1 MSFPITNPALL
12 RALTGRGYQDP
23 TPVQEAVLQPEAAD
37 RDLLV
42 SAQTGSGKTVAFG
55 LAIAP
60 TILGENEKLPATH
73 NPLVLV
79 IAPTRELALQVH
91 AELSWLYEFAGG
103 RVISCVG
110 GMDARREARALSA
123 GCHMVVGTPGR
134 LQDHINRGALKLNE
148 CEVVVL
154 DEADEMLD
162 LGFKDELE
170 FILSTAP
177 ESRRTLLFSAT
188 IAKEIAALAR
198 RYQQNALRIDTA
210 GRNQPHAD
218 IEYRA
223 IRVLG
228 HELEAGLVNLLRLYE
243 TRALV
248 FCATRDAVR
257 HLHASLLARG
267 FNAVSLS
274 GELSQSERNAALDA
288 LRSGRAQICIAT
300 DVAAR
305 GLDLPELDLVIHAE
319 LPTNKATMLH
329 RSGRTGRA
337 GRKGICLL
345 LVPPSK
351 LRRAEMFLGQANIE
365 AIWQDPP
372 TPAEIL
378 LRDQE
383 RLLDDPKLTQV
394 PTEEELPLAQAL
406 LARQSPESIAAA
418 LIRIARAHLPEPAKI
433 TILPPAPA
441 PRPFRERERDS
452 TPRPASTAYVP
463 SNTPGAWFRMPI
475 GRKHN
480 ADPKWMIP
488 LICKAG
494 NVTKQEIGA
503 IKIFDRETKFE
514 IASHVADAFQA
525 STANMKETEPKI
537 EPTSAP
543 MPGRTPYAGTPPA
556 KRPPSD
562 KPPYA
567 AKSGKSGEQ
576 QRRRQNKSNSR
587 SPG

>member
-1 MSFPITNPALL
+1 MSFPIQNPALL
-12 RALTGRGYQDP
+12 RALAGRGYEDP
-23 TPVQEAVLQPEAAD
+23 TQVQQAVLQPEAAD

-60 TILGENEKLPATH
+60 TILGENETLPATH
-73 NPLVLV
+73 HPLALV

-91 AELSWLYEFAGG
+91 AELSWLYEFARG

-123 GCHMVVGTPGR
+123 GCHIVVGTPGR
-134 LQDHINRGALKLNE
+134 LQDHINRGNLHLDELEA
-148 CEVVVL
+148 VIL

-170 FILSTAP
+170 FILSAAP
-177 ESRRTLLFSAT
+177 ASRRTLLFSAT
-188 IAKEIAALAR
+188 IAREIAALAR
-198 RYQQNALRIDTA
+198 QYQQNALRIDTVN
-210 GRNQPHAD
+210 RNQPHSD

-223 IRVLG
+223 IRVAG

-267 FNAVSLS
+267 FNAVALS
-274 GELSQSERNAALDA
+274 GELSQNERNAALNA
-288 LRSGRAQICIAT
+288 LRDGRAQICIAT

-319 LPTNKATMLH
+319 LPTNKATLLH

-345 LVPPSK
+345 LVPPTK
-351 LRRAEMFLGQANIE
+351 RRRAELLLGQANIE

-372 TPAEIL
+372 TPAEIRA
-378 LRDQE
+378 RDQE
-383 RLLDDPKLTQV
+383 RLLDDPQLTQT
-394 PTEEELPLAQAL
+394 PTEEELTLAQAL
-406 LARQSPESIAAA
+406 LQRQTPETIAAA
-418 LIRIARAHLPEPAKI
+418 LIRIARAHLPEPANV
-433 TILPPAPA
+433 TILPPAPE
-441 PRPFRERERDS
+441 PRAFREREGNS
-452 TPRPASTAYVP
+452 TPRTSTAYVP
-463 SNTPGAWFRMPI
+463 SNQPGAWFRMPI

-514 IASHVADAFQA
+514 IATHAADSFLA
-525 STANMKETEPKI
+525 STAKMKESEPRI
-537 EPTSAP
+537 EPTTPP
-543 MPGRTPYAGTPPA
+543 MPGRTPYAGTPHA
-556 KRPPSD
+556 KRPAAD
-562 KPPYA
+562 KRPHPE
-567 AKSGKSGEQ
+567 KSGKPSEQ
-576 QRRRQNKSNSR
+576 QRRRQNKSNR
-587 SPG
+587 APG

>member
-1 MSFPITNPALL
+1 MSFPISNPALL
-12 RALTGRGYQDP
+12 RALAGRGYQDP
-23 TPVQEAVLQPEAAD
+23 TPVQQAVLAPEASD

-60 TILGENEKLPATH
+60 TILGENETLPATH

-91 AELSWLYEFAGG
+91 AELSWLYEFARG
-103 RVISCVG
+103 RVIACVG

-123 GCHMVVGTPGR
+123 GCHIVVGTPGR
-134 LQDHINRGALKLNE
+134 LQDHINRGNLRLDE
-148 CEVVVL
+148 LEVVVL

-170 FILSTAP
+170 FILGTAP
-177 ESRRTLLFSAT
+177 QSRRTLLFSAT
-188 IAKEIAALAR
+188 IAKDIANLAR
-198 RYQQNALRIDTA
+198 RYQQNALRIDTVS
-210 GRNQPHAD
+210 RNEPHTD

-267 FNAVSLS
+267 FNAVALS
-274 GELSQSERNAALDA
+274 GELSQSERNAALNA
-288 LRSGRAQICIAT
+288 LKDGRAQICIAT

-305 GLDLPELDLVIHAE
+305 GLDLPELDLVVHAE
-319 LPTNKATMLH
+319 LPTNKATLLH

-337 GRKGICLL
+337 GRKGQCLL

-351 LRRAEMFLGQANIE
+351 RRRAELLLGQANID

-372 TPAEIL
+372 TPAEIRA
-378 LRDQE
+378 RDQE
-383 RLLDDPKLTQV
+383 RLLDDPQLTQS
-394 PTEEELPLAQAL
+394 PTDEELTLAQAL
-406 LARQSPESIAAA
+406 LARQSPETIAAA
-418 LIRIARAHLPEPAKI
+418 LIRIARAHLPEPANV
-433 TILPPAPA
+433 TILPPAPE
-441 PRPFRERERDS
+441 PRAFRERERDS
-452 TPRPASTAYVP
+452 TPRVSTAYVP
-463 SNTPGAWFRMPI
+463 SNEPGAWFRMPI

-514 IASHVADAFQA
+514 IAAHSADSFQA
-525 STANMKETEPKI
+525 STAKMKESEPRI
-537 EPTSAP
+537 EPTTAP
-543 MPGRTPYAGTPPA
+543 MPGRTPYAGTPTA
-556 KRPPSD
+556 KRPPAD
-562 KPPYA
+562 KRPHP
-567 AKSGKSGEQ
+567 AKSGKPSEQ
-576 QRRRQNKSNSR
+576 QRRRQNKANR
-587 SPG
+587 APG

>member
-1 MSFPITNPALL
+1 
-12 RALTGRGYQDP
+12 
-23 TPVQEAVLQPEAAD
+23 
-37 RDLLV
+37 
-42 SAQTGSGKTVAFG
+42 
-55 LAIAP
+55 
-60 TILGENEKLPATH
+60 
-73 NPLVLV
+73 
-79 IAPTRELALQVH
+79 
-91 AELSWLYEFAGG
+91 
-103 RVISCVG
+103 
-110 GMDARREARALSA
+110 
-123 GCHMVVGTPGR
+123 
-134 LQDHINRGALKLNE
+134 
-148 CEVVVL
+148 
-154 DEADEMLD
+154 MLD

-170 FILSTAP
+170 FILSSAP

-198 RYQQNALRIDTA
+198 QYQQNALRIDTA

-223 IRVLG
+223 IRLAG

-267 FNAVSLS
+267 FNAVALS
-274 GELSQSERNAALDA
+274 GELSQNERNAALNA
-288 LRSGRAQICIAT
+288 LRDGRAQICIAT

-319 LPTNKATMLH
+319 LPTNKATLLH

-337 GRKGICLL
+337 GRKGACLL
-345 LVPPSK
+345 LVPHSK
-351 LRRAEMFLGQANIE
+351 RRRAELLLGQANIT
-365 AIWQDPP
+365 AIWEDPP
-372 TPAEIL
+372 TPAKIRA
-378 LRDQE
+378 RDQE
-383 RLLDDPKLTQV
+383 RLLDDPQLTQT
-394 PTEEELPLAQAL
+394 PTEEELNLAQAL
-406 LARQSPESIAAA
+406 LARQSPEAIAAA
-418 LIRIARAHLPEPAKI
+418 LIRLARAHLPEPANV
-433 TILPPAPA
+433 TILPPAPE

-452 TPRPASTAYVP
+452 TPRPTSTAYVP
-463 SNTPGAWFRMPI
+463 SNQPGVWFRMPI

-514 IASHVADAFQA
+514 IASHVADSFQA

-543 MPGRTPYAGTPPA
+543 MPGHTPYAGTPHA
-556 KRPPSD
+556 KRPTGD

-567 AKSGKSGEQ
+567 TKSGKSGEQ
-576 QRRRQNKSNSR
+576 QRRRQNKAR
-587 SPG
+587 AQG

>member
-1 MSFPITNPALL
+1 MSFPIQNPALL
-12 RALTGRGYQDP
+12 RALEGRGYQDP
-23 TPVQEAVLQPEAAD
+23 TPVQEAVLAPEASD

-103 RVISCVG
+103 RIISCVG
-110 GMDARREARALSA
+110 GMDARREARALAA
-123 GCHMVVGTPGR
+123 GCHIVVGTPGR
-134 LQDHINRGALKLNE
+134 LQDHINRGNLRLDEIEA
-148 CEVVVL
+148 VVL

-170 FILSTAP
+170 FILGAAP
-177 ESRRTLLFSAT
+177 ASRRTLLFSAT
-188 IAKEIAALAR
+188 IAREIAALAR
-198 RYQQNALRIDTA
+198 QYQQNALRIDTVS
-210 GRNQPHAD
+210 RNQPHAD

-267 FNAVSLS
+267 FNAVALS

-351 LRRAEMFLGQANIE
+351 RRRAELFLGQANIE

-372 TPAEIL
+372 TPAEIRV
-378 LRDQE
+378 RDQE
-383 RLLDDPKLTQV
+383 RLLDDPKLTQT
-394 PTEEELPLAQAL
+394 PTAEELTLAQAL
-406 LARQSPESIAAA
+406 LARQSPETIAAA
-418 LIRIARAHLPEPAKI
+418 LIRIARAHLPELANV
-433 TILPPAPA
+433 TILPPAPE
-441 PRPFRERERDS
+441 PRPFRERERDN

-463 SNTPGAWFRMPI
+463 SNQPGEWFRMPI

-494 NVTKQEIGA
+494 NVTKQEIGT

-514 IASHVADAFQA
+514 IAAHAATSFQA
-525 STANMKETEPKI
+525 STANMKESEPRI
-537 EPTSAP
+537 EPTTPP
-543 MPGRTPYAGTPPA
+543 MPGRTPYAGAPPA
-556 KRPPSD
+556 KRPPAGKHSNAGNTG
-562 KPPYA
+562 KP
-567 AKSGKSGEQ
+567 SEQ
-576 QRRRQNKSNSR
+576 QRRRQNKSNR
-587 SPG
+587 APG

>member
-1 MSFPITNPALL
+1 MSFPIKNPALL
-12 RALTGRGYQDP
+12 RALEGRSYQDP
-23 TPVQEAVLQPEAAD
+23 TPVQEAVLQPEASD

-60 TILGENEKLPATH
+60 TIMGENETLPNTIH
-73 NPLVLV
+73 PLVLV

-91 AELSWLYEFAGG
+91 AELSWLYEFTRG

-110 GMDARREARALSA
+110 GMDARREARALAA
-123 GCHMVVGTPGR
+123 GCHIVVGTPGR
-134 LQDHINRGALKLNE
+134 LQDHINRGNLHLDELEA
-148 CEVVVL
+148 VIL

-170 FILSTAP
+170 FILSNAP

-188 IAKEIAALAR
+188 IAKDIAALAR
-198 RYQQNALRIDTA
+198 RYQQNALRIDTVS
-210 GRNQPHAD
+210 RNEPHTD

-228 HELEAGLVNLLRLYE
+228 HELEAGLVNLMRLYE

-267 FNAVSLS
+267 FNAVALS
-274 GELSQSERNAALDA
+274 GELSQSERNSALNA
-288 LRSGRAQICIAT
+288 LRDGRAQICIAT

-351 LRRAEMFLGQANIE
+351 RRRAELLLGQANIE

-372 TPAEIL
+372 TPAEIRV
-378 LRDQE
+378 RDQE
-383 RLLDDPKLTQV
+383 RLLDDPKLTQT
-394 PTEEELPLAQAL
+394 PTEEELTLAQAL
-406 LARQSPESIAAA
+406 LARQSPETIAAA
-418 LIRIARAHLPEPAKI
+418 LIRIARAHLPEPANV
-433 TILPPAPA
+433 TILPPAPE
-441 PRPFRERERDS
+441 PRAFRERERDN
-452 TPRPASTAYVP
+452 TPRASTAYVP
-463 SNTPGAWFRMPI
+463 SNQPGAWFRMPI

-514 IASHVADAFQA
+514 IASHVAESFQA
-525 STANMKETEPKI
+525 ATANMKETEPRI
-537 EPTSAP
+537 EPTTPP

-556 KRPPSD
+556 KRPPAG
-562 KPPYA
+562 KP
-567 AKSGKSGEQ
+567 GKPSEQ
-576 QRRRQNKSNSR
+576 QRRRQNKTHR
-587 SPG
+587 APG